1 MKGKRKLSDFFKD
14 LKLNLFQKQQ
24 INLLC
29 EHNHPNQIL
38 WVIGYRTSDKYK
50 VDSKTEQILVIKK
63 IMN

>member
-24 INLLC
+24 ISLLC
-29 EHNHPNQIL
+29 ELNHPDQIL
-38 WVIGYRTSDKYK
+38 WVIGLRTSDKFK
-50 VDSKTEQILVIKK
+50 VDPKTEQILVIKK